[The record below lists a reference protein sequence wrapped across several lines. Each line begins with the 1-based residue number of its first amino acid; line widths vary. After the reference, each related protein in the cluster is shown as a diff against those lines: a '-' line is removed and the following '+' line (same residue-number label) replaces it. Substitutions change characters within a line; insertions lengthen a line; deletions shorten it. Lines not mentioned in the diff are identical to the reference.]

1 MADKQIYTFSN
12 EIDEVEISSLG
23 ARITVMSADGETI
36 TAEYDNPS
44 DKPELCAVLC
54 GKHLT
59 LKETLGLQIFCCKP
73 SEDYSI
79 TVHLPK
85 KLYKLL
91 KINTASGGVS
101 IDDAELTAEKFS
113 LSTASGEINVTA
125 FFESAKLKTASGRVT
140 LSNPTDNL
148 SKSVEVSTASG
159 DVHIENYK
167 AEKFSI
173 SSISGKT
180 VYTGAAGAGNIHVT
194 SGQVSV
200 FYSEWDAD
208 LKIGAVSGNVN
219 VTLPKESGANIRF
232 DGVSGTVKTDLNG
245 AQGTFI
251 NLGKG
256 TNGDFG
262 GSNIHNVAVNL
273 VSGTVT
279 LAQESDM
286 TDGGGFEIE
295 KTEKTAG

>member
-1 MADKQIYTFSN
+1 MADKQIYTFTN

-23 ARITVMSADGETI
+23 AKITVLSTDGSAL
-36 TAEYDNPS
+36 TAEYDNPNS
-44 DKPELCAVLC
+44 KPELCAVLC

-59 LKETLGLQIFCCKP
+59 LKETLGLQIFCSKP
-73 SEDYSI
+73 AEDYVI
-79 TVHLPK
+79 TVRLPK

-91 KINTASGGVS
+91 KINTASGGVL
-101 IDDAELTAEKFS
+101 IDDKDVTAEKFS

-125 FFESAKLKTASGRVT
+125 FFDSVKIKTASGSVS
-140 LSNPTDNL
+140 LCNPLDN
-148 SKSVEVSTASG
+148 KSAQSVDVSAASG
-159 DVHIENYK
+159 DVLIENYK

-180 VYTGAAGAGNIHVT
+180 NYSGASGSGNIHVT

-200 FYSEWDAD
+200 FYGQWDAD

-219 VTLPKESGANIRF
+219 ITLPKDSGANIKF
-232 DGVSGTVKTDLNG
+232 DGVSGVVKTDLNG
-245 AQGTFI
+245 ETGEYM

-256 TNGDFG
+256 TNGEFG
-262 GSNIHNVAVNL
+262 GENKHNIAVNL

-279 LAQESDM
+279 VARA
-286 TDGGGFEIE
+286 GEITAEFVEE
-295 KTEKTAG
+295 KTGA